1 MYLLY
6 LGHFMKRMFLSLLI
20 FVLFNSVLNAE
31 EVDDV
36 RDFFNRYVD
45 TANSYGKNYF
55 DYYDTNA
62 KIFRVVEKEDGTKE
76 VVSIPME
83 RYKAETKKS
92 TKLAKIRRYKNRY
105 LNIRIFGKGDD
116 YMLIAERMPSTS
128 DYVLP
133 AYFIIGKDNSG
144 NWKIKEESMNTR
156 VLKFLK
162 EAEKSK
168 LK

>member
-1 MYLLY
+1 MQRI
-6 LGHFMKRMFLSLLI
+6 FFILLI
-20 FVLFNSVLNAE
+20 FMFSIIELRADEVE
-31 EVDDV
+31 EV
-36 RDFFNRYVD
+36 RDFFNRYVE
-45 TANSYGKNYF
+45 TANSYGKDYF

-76 VVSIPME
+76 VVSIPIE
-83 RYKAETKKS
+83 RYKSETKKS
-92 TKLAKIRRYKNRY
+92 SKLAKIRRYKNRY
-105 LNIRIFGKGDD
+105 LNIGIFVKGDD
-116 YMLIAERMPSTS
+116 YMLVAERMPSTS

-133 AYFIIGKDNSG
+133 AYFIIGKDNSR

-168 LK
+168 SK